1 MGKSGAHDV
10 GVADSYA
17 RRTTDS
23 VVLTLHLPKTDAV
36 DAGGV
41 RLTSLGKGP
50 KRRVDVAAQTA
61 ASEQGVVVTAT
72 VPRAE
77 VEPGRWQLRLRT
89 ADGSGYRRARARLL
103 VRPDQPVA
111 LMVGPTPLT
120 LMAPPK
126 PRARAASRPE
136 AGHRSTA
143 QSTAQS
149 TTRSRAQAARAR
161 LAGVARRV
169 RRLSAKR

>member
-10 GVADSYA
+10 GVAGSYA

-23 VVLTLHLPKTDAV
+23 VVLTLHLPGTQLA
-36 DAGGV
+36 DAGGI
-41 RLTSLGKGP
+41 RLTSLGNGP
-50 KRRVDVAAQTA
+50 KRRVDVAAQAAPA
-61 ASEQGVVVTAT
+61 ASGVLVTAT

-89 ADGSGYRRARARLL
+89 ADGSGYRRAKARLL
-103 VRPDQPVA
+103 VRPKQPVA

-126 PRARAASRPE
+126 PRARAGAAAPTAPASPV
-136 AGHRSTA
+136 
-143 QSTAQS
+143 
-149 TTRSRAQAARAR
+149 QAVRRR
-161 LAGVARRV
+161 LGGLARRV
-169 RRLSAKR
+169 RRLSPGR

>member
-1 MGKSGAHDV
+1 MGNAGAHDV

-23 VVLTLHLPKTDAV
+23 VVLRLHLPQADAV
-36 DAGGV
+36 DAGSL

-50 KRRVDVAAQTA
+50 TRRVDASTQTA
-61 ASEQGVVVTAT
+61 QAASGVVVTAT

-89 ADGSGYRRARARLL
+89 ADGSGYRRAKARLL

-111 LMVGPTPLT
+111 LMVGPAPATR
-120 LMAPPK
+120 MAPPK
-126 PRARAASRPE
+126 PRGRAGAQSGRAARVQ
-136 AGHRSTA
+136 AV
-143 QSTAQS
+143 
-149 TTRSRAQAARAR
+149 RSR
-161 LAGVARRV
+161 LGGVARRV
-169 RRLSAKR
+169 RRLSPGR

>member
-10 GVADSYA
+10 GVAGSYA

-23 VVLTLHLPKTDAV
+23 VVLTLHLPGTDAV
-36 DAGGV
+36 DAGGI
-41 RLTSLGKGP
+41 RLASLGKGP
-50 KRRVDVAAQTA
+50 KRRVDVAAQVA
-61 ASEQGVVVTAT
+61 PASSGVLVTAT
-72 VPRAE
+72 VPRTE

-89 ADGSGYRRARARLL
+89 ADGSGYRRVKARLL

-126 PRARAASRPE
+126 PRARAGAP
-136 AGHRSTA
+136 AA
-143 QSTAQS
+143 AVAPA
-149 TTRSRAQAARAR
+149 SRAQAVRSR
-161 LAGVARRV
+161 LGGLVRRV
-169 RRLSAKR
+169 RRLRAVR